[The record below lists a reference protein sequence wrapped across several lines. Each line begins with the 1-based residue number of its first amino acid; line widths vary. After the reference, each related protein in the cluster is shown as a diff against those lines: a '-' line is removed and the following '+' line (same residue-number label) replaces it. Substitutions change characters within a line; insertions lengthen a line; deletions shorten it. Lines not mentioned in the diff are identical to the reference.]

1 MNFLPRCF
9 ILLGFSALALVG
21 CSRPP
26 TQEEISAR
34 ATELLAEQMAS
45 KQAGIKEPAAE
56 LSEADKVLL
65 EKTNAVLDETII
77 PRVNFRD
84 VTLKEAV
91 AFLRQRAIEIAR
103 ELPERAIVDM
113 GDAEWKKVWAES
125 SDRSFTLARLTFTM
139 KYDGF
144 IVAPLYFPL
153 GESPSPVI
161 SPFQSIEG
169 QTFTLDLSNIPL
181 REALQYLADLANM
194 KMKVGPVNVLF
205 ELKD

>member
-1 MNFLPRCF
+1 M
-9 ILLGFSALALVG
+9 LALVG
-21 CSRPP
+21 CHRPP

-34 ATELLAEQMAS
+34 AAELLAEQMAS
-45 KQAGIKEPAAE
+45 KQARTDEPAAE

-77 PRVNFRD
+77 PRINFRD

-91 AFLRQRAIEIAR
+91 AFLQQHAIEIAR
-103 ELPERAIVDM
+103 ELPDRAIDM

-125 SDRSFTLARLTFTM
+125 SDRSLALARLTFFV

-144 IVAPLYFPL
+144 TVPPQYVPV

-161 SPFQSIEG
+161 PPLQSIEG
-169 QTFTLDLSNIPL
+169 LTVTMDLSNISL
-181 REALQYLADLANM
+181 REALQHLANLAKM
-194 KMKVGPVNVLF
+194 NMKVGPSNVLF